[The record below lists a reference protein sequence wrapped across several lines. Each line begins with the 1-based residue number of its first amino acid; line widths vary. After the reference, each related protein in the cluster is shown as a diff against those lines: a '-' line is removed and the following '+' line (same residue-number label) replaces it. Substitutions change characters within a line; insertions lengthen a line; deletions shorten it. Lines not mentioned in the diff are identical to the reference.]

1 MKTLRFIPLASFIA
15 LAAFVSCKA
24 DSLSDMTAPPDQ
36 TTNLTATAATG
47 TSQIQQQSSGEA
59 RISSATACN
68 SYNIAL
74 ESKTLVDGN
83 WEWIW
88 SVQNLNPGNGT
99 NGTVQNLSHWGM
111 QFGTCFSW
119 SSVVG
124 AAYSSDGIN
133 WINFTPVYAVDPSQ
147 SCLTTPVLK
156 FDFGTTGGSASYYKL
171 VLNED
176 YSIGSSFGYYKSGSR
191 TGCCTFNFPG
201 VDCTVLP
208 PDIR

>member
-1 MKTLRFIPLASFIA
+1 MKTLRLISLSSFIA
-15 LAAFVSCKA
+15 LVVFVSCKA
-24 DSLSDMTAPPDQ
+24 DDLRDMTVPTIE
-36 TTNLTATAATG
+36 TTKLTAATATGINQSQQLTSG
-47 TSQIQQQSSGEA
+47 TS

-74 ESKTLVDGN
+74 ESKTQIGGN

-88 SVQNLNPGNGT
+88 TVQNLNPGNGT

-111 QFGTCFSW
+111 QFGSCFIW

-124 AAYSSDGIN
+124 AAYSADGIN
-133 WINFTPVYAVDPSQ
+133 WTSFTPVFAVDPSQ
-147 SCLTTPVLK
+147 SCLTTPVFK
-156 FDFGTTGGSASYYKL
+156 FDFGTTGSSPSYYKL

-176 YSIGSSFGYYKSGSR
+176 YSIESSFGYFKSGNR
-191 TGCCTFNFPG
+191 TGCCTFNFSG
-201 VDCTVLP
+201 VGCTVLP